1 MTCNFSFFYSFIYII
16 LSLVN
21 LFFLSKVISMDM
33 FWAPTVFRMVLH
45 LFHTVASFFAEAF
58 RSPASLW
65 RQRFPLTSQPVTS
78 ALSAHQPTCDF
89 STLGTPASLWCQ
101 HSFSVHQPACDV
113 IVPSPFT
120 SQHGMSAF
128 LLWSPANL
136 WHQHSFSAN
145 QPACNVSTF
154 RSPASLWRQRF
165 SVHQPACDIST
176 FRSPASLW
184 HQRYFSAHQ
193 PACDISVPSPITS
206 QPVKSAFIFS
216 NHKPACVIAFFLIKL
231 PASPWCQPFCIQS
244 AASLWCQP
252 FFYTITSQPMKS
264 AFFYPIT
271 SQFVTLAFSYPIT
284 SQPVMSAFFYP
295 VFLRHQPTFD
305 YNVPFRSPACLW
317 LQRSFLFTR

>member
-1 MTCNFSFFYSFIYII
+1 MTCNFSFFYSIIYIF

-65 RQRFPLTSQPVTS
+65 RQRFPLTSQPVTSALSAHQSACDISAFCSPTCLWRQHFLLTSQPVTSVLSAHQPACDISAFHSPAILWCRHLPLTSQHVTS

-184 HQRYFSAHQ
+184 HQRSLSKNQ
-193 PACDISVPSPITS
+193 PACDVSVPSPITS

-216 NHKPACVIAFFLIKL
+216 NHKPACVIAFF
-231 PASPWCQPFCIQS
+231 
-244 AASLWCQP
+244 
-252 FFYTITSQPMKS
+252 
-264 AFFYPIT
+264 
-271 SQFVTLAFSYPIT
+271 
-284 SQPVMSAFFYP
+284 
-295 VFLRHQPTFD
+295 
-305 YNVPFRSPACLW
+305 
-317 LQRSFLFTR
+317 